1 MKLWYLRRN
10 GRCCGYF
17 QEVGGRIYSATLR
30 NLLLLVEKRIAA
42 GVSNI
47 SGRVGGVA

>member
-1 MKLWYLRRN
+1 MKLWSLRRN

-30 NLLLLVEKRIAA
+30 NLLLLVEKRMETKPT
-42 GVSNI
+42 NI
-47 SGRVGGVA
+47 GKSGWY

>member
-30 NLLLLVEKRIAA
+30 NLLLLVEKRMETKPI
-42 GVSNI
+42 NI
-47 SGRVGGVA
+47 GKSGRY

>member
-30 NLLLLVEKRIAA
+30 NLLLLVEKRMEAEATQI
-42 GVSNI
+42 SK
-47 SGRVGGVA
+47 SGRR